1 MTIMIAN
8 KKAADGLRFATPLR
22 RCAPRP
28 LDRINNRSMMN
39 LVVIGLIVV
48 LASILLTR
56 AYSGYLGA
64 ITMIVGLYLMSKG
77 RNKMNQK

>member
-1 MTIMIAN
+1 MSNDKYAVFPTIGTTGPKTRPVSLSPVEQN
-8 KKAADGLRFATPLR
+8 K
-22 RCAPRP
+22 
-28 LDRINNRSMMN
+28 MMN

-48 LASILLTR
+48 LASILLSR

-77 RNKMNQK
+77 RNKMNQP

>member
-1 MTIMIAN
+1 
-8 KKAADGLRFATPLR
+8 
-22 RCAPRP
+22 
-28 LDRINNRSMMN
+28 MN

-48 LASILLTR
+48 LASILPTR

>member
-1 MTIMIAN
+1 
-8 KKAADGLRFATPLR
+8 
-22 RCAPRP
+22 
-28 LDRINNRSMMN
+28 MMN